1 MKRYRPVGR
10 RVAVLG
16 LTGAAVV
23 AVAASPAFAKSG
35 VGLWVTPR
43 VVHAGQSVHVNASG
57 GDDAYS
63 SEELCLDAHPG
74 RAAWHTVKCV
84 SDNQGTGGPLL
95 DTIRLTHRGS
105 ESFRAQLLRLGG
117 HHDRHPSWTAL
128 RARSSS
134 PSAEPSRP
142 VRPLSA
148 RGRSVRCQVTRP
160 VTRIG
165 TGS

>member
-1 MKRYRPVGR
+1 MKRYRQVGR

-23 AVAASPAFAKSG
+23 AVAASPAFAKSE
-35 VGLWVTPR
+35 VGLSVTPR

-84 SDNQGTGGPLL
+84 SDNRGTGGPLL

-105 ESFRAQLLRLGG
+105 ESFRVQLLRLSGP
-117 HHDRHPSWTAL
+117 HDRHPVVDRTSGTIVVT
-128 RARSSS
+128 
-134 PSAEPSRP
+134 
-142 VRPLSA
+142 VR
-148 RGRSVRCQVTRP
+148 
-160 VTRIG
+160 
-165 TGS
+165 

>member
-1 MKRYRPVGR
+1 MRGAGRRNREGRKNVKRYRQVGR

-23 AVAASPAFAKSG
+23 AVAASPAVAKSE
-35 VGLWVTPR
+35 VGLSVTPR

-57 GDDAYS
+57 GDDAYP

-84 SDNQGTGGPLL
+84 SDNRGTGGPLL

-105 ESFRAQLLRLGG
+105 ESFRAQLLRLSGP
-117 HHDRHPSWTAL
+117 HDRHLVVDRTSGTIVVT
-128 RARSSS
+128 
-134 PSAEPSRP
+134 
-142 VRPLSA
+142 VR
-148 RGRSVRCQVTRP
+148 
-160 VTRIG
+160 
-165 TGS
+165 